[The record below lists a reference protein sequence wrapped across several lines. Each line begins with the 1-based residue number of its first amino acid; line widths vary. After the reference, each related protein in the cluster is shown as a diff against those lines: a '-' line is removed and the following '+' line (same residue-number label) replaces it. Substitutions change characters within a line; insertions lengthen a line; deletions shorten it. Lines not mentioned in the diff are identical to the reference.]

1 MKKYY
6 EELEVSQTASKEV
19 IEKAYKVLA
28 KKYHPD
34 TTEEPDK
41 KAAEERFKKIS
52 EAYEILSNDEKRKA
66 YDLELEQSNPSISYE
81 DYQNMMAQRDH
92 LNNAYQNLQNE
103 LNHMKNTASSSIQR
117 NPNQYQS
124 QNQAY
129 QPHQKQST
137 YSHQNPFE
145 PQRRN
150 QYQSNTTSNTRTNP
164 SSQKR
169 TYYYMDTGEPASAWA
184 YYKYK
189 IKNFFTNI
197 GLIILAIVAL
207 LLMLNAFT
215 SFDIFSLFLRK

>member
-6 EELEVSQTASKEV
+6 EELEVSQNASKEV

-34 TTEEPDK
+34 TTEESDK
-41 KAAEERFKKIS
+41 KAAEEKFKRIS
-52 EAYEILSNDEKRKA
+52 EAYEILSNDEKRKS

-103 LNHMKNTASSSIQR
+103 LNHMKNTSSSQNTS
-117 NPNQYQS
+117 NPYQNETRYNQTYQNTSMHS
-124 QNQAY
+124 Q
-129 QPHQKQST
+129 
-137 YSHQNPFE
+137 QNPFE

-150 QYQSNTTSNTRTNP
+150 PYQTNTTSSTGTKP
-164 SSQKR
+164 SSKKR

-197 GLIILAIVAL
+197 GLILLAIIAL

-215 SFDIFSLFLRK
+215 SFDIFGFLFRK